1 MNGVPRTNL
10 FKRHCERTGGKS
22 GSNTTNVDKMTNFE
36 DVWNLVDDK
45 APHYAEL
52 SDYVWD
58 VPETNYEEHLS
69 SAAHAG
75 RLKAEGFAVT
85 RGVTG
90 IPTAVMGEA
99 GEGGPVI
106 AILGEFDAL
115 PGLSQVAGLTEPRPV
130 VEGGNGHGCGHN
142 LLGAGSMLA
151 AAAVKDYL
159 AANDLQGRIRYY
171 GCPAEEGGSSKGF
184 MVRAG
189 VFDDVDIAISWHPA
203 AFVGVNNPISLACNE
218 LNFHFTGRAS
228 HAASS
233 PHLGRSALDAVELMN
248 VGVNYLREHMP
259 PTARIHYAITDTG
272 GHAPNVVQA
281 KATVRYL
288 VRARTLPE
296 LLELVS
302 RVKDVAAGAALMTG
316 TSVHSEV
323 LSGDANLIG
332 NTPLEALM
340 HGLIQ
345 RLGLPLFN
353 DTDRATAAKFQNT
366 FSPADI
372 AASFSRFG
380 LPIRSGVSLCDVI
393 FPPGSGDGTIVG
405 STDVGTVSWVV
416 PTVQMRGATYAIG
429 TPGHSWQLVA
439 QGKLP
444 AAHKGMIHA
453 GKVMA
458 STVIELFL
466 KPELI
471 AEAKADHALRLE
483 GSPFINPIPDDVQP
497 ALPKAG

>member
-1 MNGVPRTNL
+1 MQAAMKN
-10 FKRHCERTGGKS
+10 S
-22 GSNTTNVDKMTNFE
+22 DDISD
-36 DVWNLVDDK
+36 LVDDK
-45 APHYAEL
+45 APRFAEL

-58 VPETNYEEHLS
+58 VPETNYEEYRS
-69 SAAHAG
+69 SAAHAE
-75 RLKAEGFAVT
+75 LLEAEGFRVT
-85 RGVTG
+85 RNVAN

-106 AILGEFDAL
+106 AILGEYDAL
-115 PGLSQVAGLTEPRPV
+115 PGLSQVAGLAEQKPV
-130 VEGGNGHGCGHN
+130 TEGGSGHGCGHN
-142 LLGAGSMLA
+142 LLGSGSLLA

-159 AANDLQGRIRYY
+159 KANNLQGRVRYY

-228 HAASS
+228 HAAAS
-233 PHLGRSALDAVELMN
+233 PHLGRSALDAVELLN

-259 PTARIHYAITDTG
+259 STARIHYAITDTG

-281 KATVRYL
+281 KASVRYL
-288 VRARTLPE
+288 IRSRTLPE
-296 LLELVS
+296 LLELVA

-316 TSVHSEV
+316 TSVRSRIV
-323 LSGDANLIG
+323 SGDANLVG
-332 NTPLEALM
+332 NTPLETLM
-340 HGLIQ
+340 HSHIE
-345 RLGLPLFN
+345 RVGLPAF
-353 DTDRATAAKFQNT
+353 DEADKATAAKFQET
-366 FSPADI
+366 FSQADI
-372 AASFSRFG
+372 ATSFGRFG
-380 LPIRSGVSLCDVI
+380 LKVRKGVSLCDVI
-393 FPPGSGDGTIVG
+393 FPPDSGDGTLVG

-444 AAHKGMIHA
+444 AAHKGMTHA
-453 GKVMA
+453 AKVMA
-458 STVIELFL
+458 STAVDLIL

-471 AEAKADHALRLE
+471 AEAKADFAARLE
-483 GSPFINPIPDDVQP
+483 GTPFINPIPDDVQP
-497 ALPKAG
+497 DIPEKVDV